1 MMSPVII
8 GLGGNFGVITCFRVR
23 TSKLLPAH
31 PGSSAETNIR
41 RHCITIPQRLDFAIV
56 HRQAKN
62 IAMLISKRPY
72 DSCDLNS
79 VQREMSQV
87 DKIREFQR
95 PDLELSEMIDFLESD
110 IVPSNDKRARKV
122 WLTSDSFY

>member
-1 MMSPVII
+1 
-8 GLGGNFGVITCFRVR
+8 
-23 TSKLLPAH
+23 
-31 PGSSAETNIR
+31 
-41 RHCITIPQRLDFAIV
+41 
-56 HRQAKN
+56 
-62 IAMLISKRPY
+62 
-72 DSCDLNS
+72 
-79 VQREMSQV
+79 MSQV